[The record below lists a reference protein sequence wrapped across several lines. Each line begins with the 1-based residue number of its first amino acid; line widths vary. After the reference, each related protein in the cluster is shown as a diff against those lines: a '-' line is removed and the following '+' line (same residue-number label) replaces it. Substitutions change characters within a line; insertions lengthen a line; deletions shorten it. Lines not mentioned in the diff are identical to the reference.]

1 MRESSWLAANEKSR
15 SHAAAQPQSRRNI
28 MSELIL
34 EPRRTA
40 VIVIDLQKGIVGF
53 PGNPHSAS
61 SVIANTVALLD
72 AARIAGAQPILVH
85 VGRSPDGGDGLQVA
99 CDEPMRMP
107 GALPP
112 DWSELIPELNR
123 QPNDLVILKRQ
134 WGAFYG
140 TDLELQLRRR
150 GISTIILCGIATAF
164 GVESTA
170 RDAYERGFEQV
181 FAEDAM
187 TSRTAESHTNAIVN
201 VFPRMGRVRTT
212 MQIVAALQAG
222 KNTT

>member
-1 MRESSWLAANEKSR
+1 
-15 SHAAAQPQSRRNI
+15 

-40 VIVIDLQKGIVGF
+40 VVVVDLQKGIVGF

-61 SVIANTVALLD
+61 SVIANSVALLD
-72 AARIAGAQPILVH
+72 AARSTGAQPILVH

-99 CDEPMRMP
+99 CDESMRMS

-150 GISTIILCGIATAF
+150 GLSTIILCGIATAF

-187 TSRTAESHTNAIVN
+187 TSRTAESHTNAISN
-201 VFPRMGRVRTT
+201 VFPRMGRVRNTAE
-212 MQIVAALQAG
+212 IVAALHAVKG
-222 KNTT
+222 TA

>member
-1 MRESSWLAANEKSR
+1 
-15 SHAAAQPQSRRNI
+15 

-40 VIVIDLQKGIVGF
+40 VVVIDLQKGIVGF

-72 AARIAGAQPILVH
+72 AARSVGAQPILVH
-85 VGRSPDGGDGLQVA
+85 VCRSSDGGDGLHVVS
-99 CDEPMRMP
+99 DEPMRTP

-150 GISTIILCGIATAF
+150 GLSTIILCGIATAF

-170 RDAYERGFEQV
+170 RDAYERGFEQI

-187 TSRTAESHTNAIVN
+187 TSRTAESHANAIAN
-201 VFPRMGRVRTT
+201 IFPRMGRVRSTAE
-212 MQIVAALQAG
+212 IVAALRAG
-222 KNTT
+222 KSTA

>member
-1 MRESSWLAANEKSR
+1 
-15 SHAAAQPQSRRNI
+15 

-40 VIVIDLQKGIVGF
+40 VVVIDLQKGIVQF
-53 PGNPHSAS
+53 PGNPHSTQ
-61 SVIANTVALLD
+61 SVIANSVALLD
-72 AARIAGAQPILVH
+72 AARTVGAQPILVH
-85 VGRSPDGGDGLQVA
+85 VGRSPDGRDGLDVA

-123 QPNDLVILKRQ
+123 QPNDLVVLKRQ

-150 GISTIILCGIATAF
+150 GLSTIVLCGIATAF

-187 TSRTAESHTNAIVN
+187 TSRTSESHTNAIAN
-201 VFPRMGRVRTT
+201 IFPRMGRVRSTAE
-212 MQIVAALQAG
+212 IVAALRAG
-222 KNTT
+222 KSAA

>member
-1 MRESSWLAANEKSR
+1 
-15 SHAAAQPQSRRNI
+15 

-40 VIVIDLQKGIVGF
+40 VVVIDLQKGIVGF
-53 PGNPHSAS
+53 PGNPHSAQ

-72 AARIAGAQPILVH
+72 AARSTGAQPILVH
-85 VGRSPDGGDGLQVA
+85 VGRSPGGGDALQMV
-99 CDEPMRMP
+99 CDQPMR
-107 GALPP
+107 AAASLPP

-150 GISTIILCGIATAF
+150 GLSTIILCGIATAF

-187 TSRTAESHTNAIVN
+187 TARTAESHTNAIAN
-201 VFPRMGRVRTT
+201 IFSRMGRVRSTAE
-212 MQIVAALQAG
+212 IVAALRAG
-222 KNTT
+222 QGGS

>member
-1 MRESSWLAANEKSR
+1 
-15 SHAAAQPQSRRNI
+15 

-34 EPRRTA
+34 DPRRTA
-40 VIVIDLQKGIVGF
+40 IVVIDLQKGIVGF
-53 PGNPHSAS
+53 PTSPHSAQ

-72 AARIAGAQPILVH
+72 AARSTAAQPILVH
-85 VGRSPDGGDGLQVA
+85 VGRSPDGGDGLQVTS
-99 CDEPMRMP
+99 DQPMRAA
-107 GALPP
+107 GSLPP

-123 QPNDLVILKRQ
+123 QPNDIVILKRQ

-150 GISTIILCGIATAF
+150 GLSTIILCGIATAI

-170 RDAYERGFEQV
+170 RDAYERGFEQL

-187 TSRTAESHTNAIVN
+187 TGISAESHANSVTSI
-201 VFPRMGRVRTT
+201 FPRMGRVRSTAE
-212 MQIVAALQAG
+212 IVAALRAG
-222 KNTT
+222 KSAA

>member
-1 MRESSWLAANEKSR
+1 
-15 SHAAAQPQSRRNI
+15 

-40 VIVIDLQKGIVGF
+40 VVVIDLQKGIVGF
-53 PGNPHSAS
+53 AGTPHSAE
-61 SVIANTVALLD
+61 SVIANSVALLE
-72 AARIAGAQPILVH
+72 AARTAGAQPILVH
-85 VGRSPDGGDGLQVA
+85 VGRSADGGDGLQIT
-99 CDEPMRMP
+99 CDQPMRAG
-107 GALPP
+107 GAMPP
-112 DWSELIPELNR
+112 DWSELIAELNR
-123 QPNDLVILKRQ
+123 QPGDIVILKRQ

-150 GISTIILCGIATAF
+150 GLNTIVLCGIATEF

-187 TSRTAESHTNAIVN
+187 TARNADSHPNAIAN
-201 VFPRMGRVRTT
+201 IFPRMGRVRTT
-212 MQIVAALQAG
+212 AEIVAALRAGQAA
-222 KNTT
+222 

>member
-1 MRESSWLAANEKSR
+1 
-15 SHAAAQPQSRRNI
+15 

-40 VIVIDLQKGIVGF
+40 IVVIDLQKGITEFSG
-53 PGNPHSAS
+53 GTPHSVQ
-61 SVIANTVALLD
+61 SVIAKTAALLD
-72 AARIAGAQPILVH
+72 AARSSGAQPILVH
-85 VGRSPDGGDGLQVA
+85 VGRSADGGDGLNVTCEQ
-99 CDEPMRMP
+99 PMRIA
-107 GALPP
+107 GTLPP

-123 QPNDLVILKRQ
+123 QPGDLVILKRQ

-150 GISTIILCGIATAF
+150 GLNTIILCGIATEI

-170 RDAYERGFEQV
+170 RDAYGRGFDQV

-187 TSRTAESHTNAIVN
+187 TGRSEGGHAHSVAAI
-201 VFPRMGRVRTT
+201 FPRMGRVRTAAE
-212 MQIVAALQAG
+212 IAAALRAG
-222 KNTT
+222 RSAS

>member
-1 MRESSWLAANEKSR
+1 
-15 SHAAAQPQSRRNI
+15 

-34 EPRRTA
+34 EPRHTA
-40 VIVIDLQKGIVGF
+40 VVVIDLQKGIVGF
-53 PGNPHSAS
+53 PGNPYSAA

-72 AARIAGAQPILVH
+72 AARSTGAQPILVH
-85 VGRSPDGGDGLQVA
+85 VGRSPDGGDSLQVA
-99 CDEPMRMP
+99 SDQPMRAAAP
-107 GALPP
+107 LPP

-123 QPNDLVILKRQ
+123 QPNDIVILKRQ

-150 GISTIILCGIATAF
+150 GLSTIILCGIATEF

-181 FAEDAM
+181 FVEDAM
-187 TSRTAESHTNAIVN
+187 TARTAESHSNSIANI
-201 VFPRMGRVRTT
+201 FPRMGRVRSTAE
-212 MQIVAALQAG
+212 IAAALRAG
-222 KNTT
+222 KGGS